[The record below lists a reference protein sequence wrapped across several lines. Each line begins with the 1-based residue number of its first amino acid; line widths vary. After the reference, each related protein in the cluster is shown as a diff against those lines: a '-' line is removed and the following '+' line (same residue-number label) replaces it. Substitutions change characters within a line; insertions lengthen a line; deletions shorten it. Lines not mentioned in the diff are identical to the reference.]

1 MAYANLK
8 GKANL
13 LLVVYATDQSL
24 NEGLLATY
32 QPESMNIFNN

>member
-1 MAYANLK
+1 MAYAK

-13 LLVVYATDQSL
+13 LLVVYATDQSP

-32 QPESMNIFNN
+32 QPESMNVLNN